1 MSAIKDL
8 VSNYNDMCG
17 EGPTEMGDAALGEL
31 NDMLAKL
38 SAAEKLAETAKK
50 WVDGD
55 VSIGRHEV
63 MYAIEEW
70 EKL

>member
-8 VSNYNDMCG
+8 VSNYNERQRNG
-17 EGPTEMGDAALGEL
+17 LTGT
-31 NDMLAKL
+31 L
-38 SAAEKLAETAKK
+38 S
-50 WVDGD
+50 V
-55 VSIGRHEV
+55 GRHEV

>member
-17 EGPTEMGDAALGEL
+17 EGPTEMGDVGEL

-55 VSIGRHEV
+55 VERWQTRSYVRH
-63 MYAIEEW
+63 
-70 EKL
+70 